1 MKIFIYFL
9 FGFSITCFSQE
20 LVEVDKWD
28 NQLFLG
34 NKVAWGKDK
43 WRYSGELQVRLK
55 DNMKELSEWYVE
67 GVATYMFNENL
78 EFTPDYRFTIKS
90 KGD

>member
-55 DNMKELSEWYVE
+55 DNMKGLSEWFIE
-67 GVATYMFNENL
+67 ECLNIAKSMQLDAINTYML
-78 EFTPDYRFTIKS
+78 HVTD
-90 KGD
+90 